1 MNLAAIFKPGVPESR
16 LAPFRQGVEANWS
29 NELTPSTDAAL
40 ILGGDGT
47 VHRYL
52 QQLHEWQIPFLH
64 VPIGSGNDFASSL
77 GIKNPKAALATWKR
91 FVTKRDNLREIDLG
105 TIHHPISPIRFFS
118 NVCYFG
124 IDSDV
129 TRRANLLS
137 PFWRAN
143 GGYILS
149 LFPALLNY
157 RAPRVSLTLDDLT
170 FEKDVFIAVAANG
183 TRYGRGLKI
192 APKAVMD
199 DGQLDLC
206 LVRDLPRL
214 KIATLFPTA
223 YFGQHLRIKQ
233 VEYFRFRTLR
243 VASET
248 TLDVYADGEPVCQT
262 PVGIGVLP
270 GTLKVIAPRNNTS
283 ASTRSS

>member
-1 MNLAAIFKPGVPESR
+1 MNVAVLFKPGVPESR
-16 LAPFRQGVEANWS
+16 LAPFREGVEANWTS
-29 NELTPSTDAAL
+29 ELNDGTDAAL

-52 QQLHEWQIPFLH
+52 EQLHQWQVPFLH

-77 GIKNPKAALATWKR
+77 GIKNPKAALAAWQNFLASKAS
-91 FVTKRDNLREIDLG
+91 VKHIDLG
-105 TIHHPISPIRFFS
+105 TILQPQAPIHYFS

-157 RAPRVSLTLDDLT
+157 QAPRVKLTL
-170 FEKDVFIAVAANG
+170 EI
-183 TRYGRGLKI
+183 GR
-192 APKAVMD
+192 AHV
-199 DGQLDLC
+199 
-206 LVRDLPRL
+206 
-214 KIATLFPTA
+214 
-223 YFGQHLRIKQ
+223 
-233 VEYFRFRTLR
+233 
-243 VASET
+243 
-248 TLDVYADGEPVCQT
+248 
-262 PVGIGVLP
+262 
-270 GTLKVIAPRNNTS
+270 
-283 ASTRSS
+283 

>member
-1 MNLAAIFKPGVPESR
+1 MPESR
-16 LAPFRQGVEANWS
+16 LAPFREGVEAQWS
-29 NELTPSTDAAL
+29 NELTPKTDAAL

-52 QQLHEWQIPFLH
+52 KQLHEWQIPFLH

-77 GIKNPKAALATWKR
+77 GIKNPKAALTAWKQ
-91 FVTKRDNLREIDLG
+91 FASARDNVRAIDLG
-105 TIHHPISPIRFFS
+105 TIHYSPSTVYYFC
-118 NVCYFG
+118 NVAYFG

-157 RAPRVSLTLDDLT
+157 KAPKVVLTLDGAPV
-170 FEKDVFIAVAANG
+170 EKEVFIAVAANG
-183 TRYGRGLKI
+183 TRYGRGLQI
-192 APKAVMD
+192 APRAEMD
-199 DGQLDLC
+199 DGLLDLC

-214 KIATLFPTA
+214 KVATLFPSA
-223 YFGQHLRIKQ
+223 YFGQHLRVKE
-233 VEYFRFRTLR
+233 VEYHRCRKLCIESDTFI
-243 VASET
+243 
-248 TLDVYADGEPVCQT
+248 DVYGDGEPVCRT
-262 PVGIGVLP
+262 PVEIGLIP
-270 GTLKVIAPRNNTS
+270 GGLRVMAPK
-283 ASTRSS
+283 

>member
-1 MNLAAIFKPGVPESR
+1 LNIAAIFKPNVPESR
-16 LAPFRQGVEANWS
+16 LAPFREGVEVNWF
-29 NELTPSTDAAL
+29 NELKPNLDAAL
-40 ILGGDGT
+40 ILGGDGS

-52 QQLHEWQIPFLH
+52 RQLHELQIPFLH

-77 GIKNPKAALATWKR
+77 GIKNPKSALAAWKR
-91 FVTKRDNLREIDLG
+91 FVTKRDNIRSIDLG
-105 TIHHPISPIRFFS
+105 TVHCPPSTVHFFA
-118 NVCYFG
+118 NVAYFG

-157 RAPRVSLTLDDLT
+157 KSPKVLLTIDGQPL
-170 FEKDVFIAVAANG
+170 EKHVFIAVAANG
-183 TRYGRGLKI
+183 TRYGRGLRI
-192 APKAVMD
+192 APCAEMS

-214 KIATLFPTA
+214 KVATLFPSA
-223 YFGQHLRIKQ
+223 YFGQHLRVKE
-233 VEYFRFRTLR
+233 VEYFRFRKLRIDSESPIDVYGDGELVCQAPVDISLIPNGLR
-243 VASET
+243 VIVPTAEN
-248 TLDVYADGEPVCQT
+248 C
-262 PVGIGVLP
+262 
-270 GTLKVIAPRNNTS
+270 
-283 ASTRSS
+283 

>member
-1 MNLAAIFKPGVPESR
+1 VPESR
-16 LAPFRQGVEANWS
+16 LAPFREGVEANWH
-29 NELTPSTDAAL
+29 NELKPDLDAAL

-52 QQLHEWQIPFLH
+52 KQLHEWQIPFLH

-77 GIKNPKAALATWKR
+77 GIKNPKAALEAWTR
-91 FVTKRDNLREIDLG
+91 FVTKRDNASSIDLG
-105 TIHHPISPIRFFS
+105 TVHCSPATVHFFC
-118 NVCYFG
+118 NVAYFG

-149 LFPALLNY
+149 LFPALLHY
-157 RAPRVSLTLDDLT
+157 KAPRVTLTADGKAID
-170 FEKDVFIAVAANG
+170 KQVFIAVAANG

-192 APKAVMD
+192 APHADMS

-214 KIATLFPTA
+214 KVATLFPSA
-223 YFGQHLRIKQ
+223 YFGQHLRVKE
-233 VEYFRFRTLR
+233 VEYSRFKTLR
-243 VASET
+243 VESET
-248 TLDVYADGEPVCQT
+248 PLDVYGDGEPVCQT
-262 PVGIGVLP
+262 PVEIGVVP
-270 GTLKVIAPRNNTS
+270 GGLRVIKPVP
-283 ASTRSS
+283 

>member
-1 MNLAAIFKPGVPESR
+1 MNLAAIFKPGVAERR
-16 LAPFRQGVEANWS
+16 LAPFRHGIEANWS
-29 NELTPSTDAAL
+29 NELTPHTGAAL

-47 VHRYL
+47 VHRHL
-52 QQLHEWQIPFLH
+52 RQLHEWQIPFLH

-77 GIKNPKAALATWKR
+77 GIHNPKAALAAWR
-91 FVTKRDNLREIDLG
+91 NFIRTKANIRSIDLG
-105 TIHHPISPIRFFS
+105 AIHQPPSTPHFFC

-157 RAPRVSLTLDDLT
+157 RAPRVTLTIDQQT
-170 FEKDVFIAVAANG
+170 VEKRIFLAVAANG
-183 TRYGRGLKI
+183 TRYGRGLRI
-192 APKAVMD
+192 APRADMS

-214 KIATLFPTA
+214 KVATLFPSA
-223 YFGQHLRIKQ
+223 YFGQHLRVKE
-233 VEYFRFRTLR
+233 VEYLRFRTLH
-243 VASET
+243 VESEIPI
-248 TLDVYADGEPVCQT
+248 DVYADGEPVCPT
-262 PVGIGVLP
+262 PVEISVIPKGLR
-270 GTLKVIAPRNNTS
+270 VIA
-283 ASTRSS
+283 

>member
-1 MNLAAIFKPGVPESR
+1 LNLAAIFKPGVPESR

-29 NELTPSTDAAL
+29 NELTPNTDAAL

-52 QQLHEWQIPFLH
+52 KQLHEWQIPFLH

-77 GIKNPKAALATWKR
+77 GIKNPNAALAIWKA
-91 FVTKRDNLREIDLG
+91 FLKRKANVKTIDLG
-105 TIHHPISPIRFFS
+105 TIHHPLSSIHFFC
-118 NVCYFG
+118 NVAYFG

-157 RAPRVSLTLDDLT
+157 KTPCVTLTIDGQAL
-170 FEKDVFIAVAANG
+170 EKDIFIAVAANG
-183 TRYGRGLKI
+183 TRYGRGLRI
-192 APKAVMD
+192 APRANME

-214 KIATLFPTA
+214 KVATLFPSA
-223 YFGQHLRIKQ
+223 YFGQHLRVKE
-233 VEYFRFRTLR
+233 VEYYRFRKLC
-243 VASET
+243 VQADSP
-248 TLDVYADGEPVCQT
+248 LDVYGDGEPVCQT
-262 PVGIGVLP
+262 PVEVTVIPKGLR
-270 GTLKVIAPRNNTS
+270 VIA
-283 ASTRSS
+283 

>member
-16 LAPFRQGVEANWS
+16 LAPFRHGVEANWS
-29 NELTPSTDAAL
+29 NEITQHTDAAL

-52 QQLHEWQIPFLH
+52 KQLHEWEIPFLH

-77 GIKNPKAALATWKR
+77 GIKNPTAALRLWKR
-91 FVTKRDNLREIDLG
+91 FFKDQASVRSIDLG
-105 TIHHPISPIRFFS
+105 TVHCLPDTVHYFC
-118 NVCYFG
+118 NVAYFG

-157 RAPRVSLTLDDLT
+157 RAPRVTLTMDGEV

-192 APKAVMD
+192 APRAEMD

-214 KIATLFPTA
+214 KVATLFPSA
-223 YFGQHLRIKQ
+223 YFGQHLRVKE
-233 VEYFRFRTLR
+233 VEYFRFRKMC
-243 VASET
+243 VQSEA
-248 TLDVYADGEPVCQT
+248 TLDVYGDGEPMCQT
-262 PVGIGVLP
+262 PVEISLIPNGLR
-270 GTLKVIAPRNNTS
+270 VIAP
-283 ASTRSS
+283 A

>member
-1 MNLAAIFKPGVPESR
+1 MNVAAIFKPGVPESR
-16 LAPFRQGVEANWS
+16 LAPFREGVETNWS
-29 NELTPSTDAAL
+29 NEITRNTDAAL

-52 QQLHEWQIPFLH
+52 QQFYDWQIPFLH

-77 GIKNPKAALATWKR
+77 GIKNPTAALLLWRR
-91 FVTKRDNLREIDLG
+91 FLRDKAIIRSVDLG
-105 TIHHPISPIRFFS
+105 TVRCATSAVHYFS
-118 NVCYFG
+118 NVAYFG

-157 RAPRVSLTLDDLT
+157 NAPRVILTMDG
-170 FEKDVFIAVAANG
+170 EKLEKKVFVAVAANG
-183 TRYGRGLKI
+183 TRYGRGLQI
-192 APKAVMD
+192 APRAEMA

-206 LVRDLPRL
+206 FVRDLPRL
-214 KIATLFPTA
+214 KVATLFPTA
-223 YFGQHLRIKQ
+223 YFGQHLRIDE
-233 VEYFRFRTLR
+233 VEYYRFRTLR
-243 VASET
+243 VESDT
-248 TLDVYADGEPVCQT
+248 IIDVYGDGEPICQT
-262 PVGIGVLP
+262 PVEIGVIP
-270 GTLKVIAPRNNTS
+270 GGLRVIAPK
-283 ASTRSS
+283 

>member
-16 LAPFRQGVEANWS
+16 LAPFREGVQANWS
-29 NELTPSTDAAL
+29 NELHPRLDAAL

-47 VHRYL
+47 VHRHL

-77 GIKNPKAALATWKR
+77 GIKNPKAALTAWRYFLSSKHNVR
-91 FVTKRDNLREIDLG
+91 SIDVG
-105 TIHHPISPIRFFS
+105 SIHHPLSTTYLFC
-118 NVCYFG
+118 NVAYFG

-149 LFPALLNY
+149 LFPALLHY
-157 RAPRVSLTLDDLT
+157 KAPRVKLTLDGEVIDRRR
-170 FEKDVFIAVAANG
+170 VFTSVAANG
-183 TRYGRGLKI
+183 TRYGRGLQI
-192 APKAVMD
+192 APRAEMD

-206 LVRDLPRL
+206 FVRDVPRL
-214 KIATLFPTA
+214 KVATLFPSA
-223 YFGQHLRIKQ
+223 YFGKHLGIKQ
-233 VEYFRFRTLR
+233 VEYFRFRKMC
-243 VASET
+243 VESEIPM
-248 TLDVYADGEPVCQT
+248 DVYADGEPVCQT
-262 PVGIGVLP
+262 PVEISVIPRGLR
-270 GTLKVIAPRNNTS
+270 VIA
-283 ASTRSS
+283 

>member
-16 LAPFRQGVEANWS
+16 LAPFREGVGTNWFT
-29 NELTPSTDAAL
+29 ELNPDLDAAL

-52 QQLHEWQIPFLH
+52 KQLHEWQIPFLH

-77 GIKNPKAALATWKR
+77 EIKNPKSALAAWKR
-91 FVTKRDNLREIDLG
+91 FVTKRDNLRSIDLG
-105 TIHHPISPIRFFS
+105 AVRCPPSTVHLFC
-118 NVCYFG
+118 NVAYFG

-157 RAPRVSLTLDDLT
+157 RAPRVKLTMDG
-170 FEKDVFIAVAANG
+170 EAIERHVFISVAANG
-183 TRYGRGLKI
+183 TRYGRGLQI
-192 APKAVMD
+192 APRASMD
-199 DGQLDLC
+199 DAQLDLC
-206 LVRDLPRL
+206 LVRDIPRL
-214 KIATLFPTA
+214 KVATLFPSA
-223 YFGQHLRIKQ
+223 YFGQHLRFKQ
-233 VEYFRFRTLR
+233 VEYFRFRKLC
-243 VASET
+243 VEPEIPM
-248 TLDVYADGEPVCQT
+248 DVYADGEPMCQT
-262 PVGIGVLP
+262 PIEISVIPKGLR
-270 GTLKVIAPRNNTS
+270 VIA
-283 ASTRSS
+283 

>member
-1 MNLAAIFKPGVPESR
+1 MPESR
-16 LAPFRQGVEANWS
+16 LAPFRQSVEAQWS

-52 QQLHEWQIPFLH
+52 KQLHEWQIPFLH

-77 GIKNPKAALATWKR
+77 GIKNPKAAVALWKR
-91 FVTKRDNLREIDLG
+91 FVTNGDNIKAIDLG
-105 TIHHPISPIRFFS
+105 TIHHPLSPIPFFFG

-149 LFPALLNY
+149 LFAELLSY
-157 RAPRVSLTLDDLT
+157 KAPRVALTLDDLT
-170 FEKDVFIAVAANG
+170 IEKNVFVAVAASG
-183 TRYGRGLKI
+183 TRYGRGLRI
-192 APKAVMD
+192 APRASMD

-214 KIATLFPTA
+214 KVATLFPSA
-223 YFGQHLRIKQ
+223 YFGQHLRVKE
-233 VEYFRFRTLR
+233 VEYYRFRTLR
-243 VASET
+243 VESAT
-248 TLDVYADGEPVCQT
+248 PVDVYADGEPVCQT
-262 PVGIGVLP
+262 PIEVSLIP
-270 GTLKVIAPRNNTS
+270 GALKVIA
-283 ASTRSS
+283 

>member
-1 MNLAAIFKPGVPESR
+1 MRITAIFKPGVPESR

-29 NELTPSTDAAL
+29 NELTQGTDAAL

-52 QQLHEWQIPFLH
+52 RQLHDWQIPFLH

-77 GIKNPKAALATWKR
+77 GIKNPKTALMAWRR
-91 FVTKRDNLREIDLG
+91 FVTKGDNIKTIDLG
-105 TIHHPISPIRFFS
+105 TIHCSSSTVHFFG
-118 NVCYFG
+118 NVAYFG

-149 LFPALLNY
+149 LFPALLHY
-157 RAPRVSLTLDDLT
+157 KAPRVTLTMDGT
-170 FEKDVFIAVAANG
+170 AIERNVFVAVAANG
-183 TRYGRGLKI
+183 TRYGRGLHI
-192 APKAVMD
+192 APKAAMD

-214 KIATLFPTA
+214 KVAALFPSA
-223 YFGQHLRIKQ
+223 YLGQHLRIKE
-233 VEYFRFRTLR
+233 VEYFRFRTL
-243 VASET
+243 SIQSDSPI
-248 TLDVYADGEPVCQT
+248 DVYGDGEPVCQT
-262 PVGIGVLP
+262 PVGIGVIP
-270 GTLKVIAPRNNTS
+270 GGLRVIAPK
-283 ASTRSS
+283 

>member
-16 LAPFRQGVEANWS
+16 LAPFREGVGTSWFG
-29 NELTPSTDAAL
+29 ELHPNLDAAL

-52 QQLHEWQIPFLH
+52 KQLHEWQIPFLH

-77 GIKNPKAALATWKR
+77 GIKNPKSALAAWKR
-91 FVTKRDNLREIDLG
+91 FIAKRDNLRSVDLG
-105 TIHHPISPIRFFS
+105 TVHCPPSTVHFFS
-118 NVCYFG
+118 NVAYFG

-157 RAPRVSLTLDDLT
+157 RAPRVTLTMDGEV

-183 TRYGRGLKI
+183 TRYGRGLQI
-192 APKAVMD
+192 APRASMD

-206 LVRDLPRL
+206 FVRDLPRL
-214 KIATLFPTA
+214 KVATLFPSA
-223 YFGQHLRIKQ
+223 YFGQHLRVKE
-233 VEYFRFRTLR
+233 VEYFRFRKMC
-243 VASET
+243 VQSET
-248 TLDVYADGEPVCQT
+248 TLDVYGDGEPMCQT
-262 PVGIGVLP
+262 PVEISLIPKGLR
-270 GTLKVIAPRNNTS
+270 VIAP
-283 ASTRSS
+283 AQ

>member
-16 LAPFRQGVEANWS
+16 LAPFREGVEANW
-29 NELTPSTDAAL
+29 LTDLNQNTDAAL

-52 QQLHEWQIPFLH
+52 KQLHEWQIPFLH

-77 GIKNPKAALATWKR
+77 GIKNPKAALQIWRR
-91 FVTKRDNLREIDLG
+91 FVERRDNVRRIDLG
-105 TIHHPISPIRFFS
+105 TVHCPPSTDHLFC
-118 NVCYFG
+118 NVAYFG

-129 TRRANLLS
+129 TRRANLMS

-157 RAPRVSLTLDDLT
+157 KAPKVTLTMDG
-170 FEKDVFIAVAANG
+170 ESIERDVFIAVAANG
-183 TRYGRGLKI
+183 TRYGRGLRI
-192 APKAVMD
+192 APKAEMT
-199 DGQLDLC
+199 DGMLDLC

-214 KIATLFPTA
+214 KVATLFPTA
-223 YFGQHLRIKQ
+223 YFGQHLRVDE
-233 VEYFRFRTLR
+233 VEYFRFRKLCVQT
-243 VASET
+243 EEPI
-248 TLDVYADGEPVCQT
+248 DVYGDGEYVCGS
-262 PVGIGVLP
+262 PMEIGVTP
-270 GTLKVIAPRNNTS
+270 GGLQVISP
-283 ASTRSS
+283 

>member
-1 MNLAAIFKPGVPESR
+1 LNIAAIFKPGVEESR
-16 LAPFRQGVEANWS
+16 LAPFRGGVEANWS
-29 NELTPSTDAAL
+29 NEITQSTDAAL

-52 QQLHEWQIPFLH
+52 KQLHEWQIPFLH

-77 GIKNPKAALATWKR
+77 GIKNPIAALRLWKQ
-91 FVTKRDNLREIDLG
+91 FLRDSGSVRPIDLG
-105 TIHHPISPIRFFS
+105 TIHYPPSTTHFFC
-118 NVCYFG
+118 NVAYFG

-149 LFPALLNY
+149 LFPALLHY
-157 RAPRVSLTLDDLT
+157 RAPKVNLTLDGER
-170 FEKDVFIAVAANG
+170 FQERVFVAVAANG
-183 TRYGRGLKI
+183 TRYGRGLQI
-192 APKAVMD
+192 APRAEMD

-206 LVRDLPRL
+206 FVRDLPRL

-233 VEYFRFRTLR
+233 VEYFRFRTMR
-243 VASET
+243 VESESPIA
-248 TLDVYADGEPVCQT
+248 VYGDGEPVCQT
-262 PVGIGVLP
+262 PVEIGVIP
-270 GTLKVIAPRNNTS
+270 GGLKVIAPK
-283 ASTRSS
+283 

>member
-1 MNLAAIFKPGVPESR
+1 MNIAAIFKPGVEESR
-16 LAPFRQGVEANWS
+16 LAPFRKGVEAQWS
-29 NELTPSTDAAL
+29 NEITQNTDAAL

-47 VHRYL
+47 VHRNL
-52 QQLHEWQIPFLH
+52 KQLHEWQIPFLH

-77 GIKNPKAALATWKR
+77 GIKNPTAALRLWKR
-91 FVTKRDNLREIDLG
+91 FLKDRAAVRSIDLG
-105 TIHHPISPIRFFS
+105 TVHCPPSTVHFFC
-118 NVCYFG
+118 NVAYFG

-149 LFPALLNY
+149 LFPALLHY
-157 RAPRVSLTLDDLT
+157 RAPQVSLTLDD
-170 FEKDVFIAVAANG
+170 EKFQERVFVAVAANG

-192 APKAVMD
+192 APHAEMD

-206 LVRDLPRL
+206 FVRDLPRL

-233 VEYFRFRTLR
+233 VEYFRFRKMR
-243 VASET
+243 VESEAAIE
-248 TLDVYADGEPVCQT
+248 VYGDGEPVCQT
-262 PVGIGVLP
+262 PVDIGVIP
-270 GTLKVIAPRNNTS
+270 GGLKVISP
-283 ASTRSS
+283 

>member
-1 MNLAAIFKPGVPESR
+1 MNIAAIFKPGVPESR
-16 LAPFRQGVEANWS
+16 LAPFREGVGTNWTS
-29 NELTPSTDAAL
+29 ELSQNTDAAL

-52 QQLHEWQIPFLH
+52 KQLHQWQIPFLH
-64 VPIGSGNDFASSL
+64 IPIGSGNDFASSL
-77 GIKNPKAALATWKR
+77 GIKNPKSALNCWKR
-91 FVTKRDNLREIDLG
+91 FVQKRDNCRDIDVG
-105 TIHHPISPIRFFS
+105 TIHYPPSTTHLFC
-118 NVCYFG
+118 NVAYFG

-157 RAPRVSLTLDDLT
+157 KAPKVKLTMDGERV
-170 FEKDVFIAVAANG
+170 ERNVFIAVAANG
-183 TRYGRGLKI
+183 TRYGRGLHI
-192 APKAVMD
+192 APRAEMT

-214 KIATLFPTA
+214 KVATLFPTA
-223 YFGQHLRIKQ
+223 YFGQHLRVNE
-233 VEYFRFRTLR
+233 VEYFRFRKLC
-243 VASET
+243 VEPEVPI
-248 TLDVYADGEPVCQT
+248 DVYGDGEYVCRT
-262 PVGIGVLP
+262 PVEIALIPHGLQ
-270 GTLKVIAPRNNTS
+270 VIVPPTV
-283 ASTRSS
+283 